1 MRSKVLALVLS
12 AHLSTAAMAKRAL
25 AHHWSN
31 KLDCNFLLL
40 KTEPKDCSI
49 DDIASAPDQTVPWDG
64 VRNHQAKGI
73 LKSAQIGDL
82 CFIYHSSCGKK
93 LTGLA
98 GVAEVVKK
106 AYPDVSALIPGTVNY
121 DPKVDPNGP
130 AEKQWLCVDVKLV
143 EKFKFPLLLSQLNE
157 HRETNPVIDG
167 LDMFKQTRLSCS
179 RVTTPQFEELAR
191 LIQSN
196 EGPVPA
202 VKNPSKKSKNKH
214 DE

>member
-1 MRSKVLALVLS
+1 MRSKFLALFLS
-12 AHLSTAAMAKRAL
+12 APTATAAMAKRAL
-25 AHHWSN
+25 TPHWSN
-31 KLDCNFLLL
+31 KLDCNFFLL

-73 LKSAQIGDL
+73 LKSAQVGDL
-82 CFIYHSSCGKK
+82 CFVYHSSAGKFTG
-93 LTGLA
+93 LTG
-98 GVAEVVKK
+98 VVVVVKEG
-106 AYPDVSALIPGTVNY
+106 YPDVSALIPGTVNY
-121 DPKVDPNGP
+121 DPKIDPEGP
-130 AEKQWLCVDVKLV
+130 AEKQWLCIDVKLV
-143 EKFKFPLLLSQLNE
+143 EKFSIPLLLSQLNE

-179 RVTTPQFEELAR
+179 RVTKPQFEELAR

-202 VKNPSKKSKNKH
+202 VKNPSKKSKSKH